1 MPTNCTAINFCY
13 RVSNYSTVFGING
26 TNTLP
31 RSYCTFVP
39 VGLNENENDGLEEIL
54 DESHDYLENS
64 FMQIKDF
71 LYQNL
76 PNDDEL
82 LVEIN
87 NCTNEDGVSIFLWI
101 CGELRSN

>member
-1 MPTNCTAINFCY
+1 MTISFCY
-13 RVSNYSTVFGING
+13 RVSNYGTVFGING
-26 TNTLP
+26 TNALA
-31 RSYCTFVP
+31 RSYCTSVPP
-39 VGLNENENDGLEEIL
+39 VGLNENESDGLEEML

-71 LYQNL
+71 LYKNL

-87 NCTNEDGVSIFLWI
+87 NCTNEDGVSIHFY
-101 CGELRSN
+101 GFAVNRSN